1 MPAEKQRN
9 STQKAVGGLD
19 SALGERAFVTRE
31 ARDSQAALLESKR
44 FLRSALDALSSHI
57 AILDERG
64 AIIEVN
70 AAWNRFAAEN
80 HCLGG
85 CRLGDNY
92 LKVCDSASG
101 NFSKE
106 APIVASGIR
115 AIIAGRS
122 DEFNLEYPCHGPK
135 EKRWF
140 VVRAT
145 RFGGDGP
152 VRVVVAHENIT
163 GRKQIE
169 ARFRRLAD
177 SNVQG
182 VIFANMKG
190 EIIWANDAFLQIVG
204 YTRNDLEAGRL
215 KWTAL
220 SPPEYA
226 DADRRAVA
234 ETVATGTF
242 TPYEK
247 EYLRKD
253 GARVPILI
261 GGAAFEDDSGEG
273 VCFVIDLTRRKRAEA
288 SLNLFRTLI
297 DQSSDGFEVIDPKTG
312 RFLDINETTCRQSGY
327 TREELLS
334 MSVPD
339 IETVAVGFSSW
350 RKIVEEIRQAGFGI
364 VEGRHKRKT
373 GSTFP
378 VEVIARYVKLD
389 RDYLIAAVRDIS
401 ERKHAE
407 AALKN
412 SQSQLRALS
421 ARLQSVRE
429 EESERMAREIHDEL
443 GQALTSLNMDLIWI
457 QQKLQKEKSPL
468 LRPQF
473 QRRIKAAAALLE
485 TTVRSVQRISTELRP
500 AMLDDLGLTATL
512 EWQAEEFAKRTGIR
526 CRWHPKPAVTQLNR
540 DHATALF
547 RIFQEI
553 LTNVARHARARS
565 VKLKLVRNRGELILK
580 VADDG
585 KGFDEKKLLPH
596 KSLGLLGMRE
606 RAAFIG
612 GQVKVCSA
620 PGKGTKIIVTSTV
633 AETSGRRK
641 LKAGGSHGKKNKNSH
656 RR

>member
-1 MPAEKQRN
+1 MGTHIKITKHKQAE
-9 STQKAVGGLD
+9 
-19 SALGERAFVTRE
+19 
-31 ARDSQAALLESKR
+31 AALLESKR
-44 FLRSALDALSSHI
+44 FLRSTLDALSSHI

-64 AIIEVN
+64 TIIEVN

-122 DEFNLEYPCHGPK
+122 DGFNLEYPCHGPK

-190 EIIWANDAFLQIVG
+190 EIIKANDAFLQIVG
-204 YTRNDLEAGRL
+204 YTRNDLDAGRL
-215 KWTAL
+215 NWAAL

-226 DADRRAVA
+226 EADRHAVA
-234 ETVATGTF
+234 ETVTTGTF

-273 VCFVIDLTRRKRAEA
+273 VCFVIDLTQRR
-288 SLNLFRTLI
+288 
-297 DQSSDGFEVIDPKTG
+297 Q
-312 RFLDINETTCRQSGY
+312 
-327 TREELLS
+327 
-334 MSVPD
+334 
-339 IETVAVGFSSW
+339 
-350 RKIVEEIRQAGFGI
+350 
-364 VEGRHKRKT
+364 
-373 GSTFP
+373 
-378 VEVIARYVKLD
+378 
-389 RDYLIAAVRDIS
+389 
-401 ERKHAE
+401 AE

-412 SQSQLRALS
+412 SQAQLRALS

-429 EESERMAREIHDEL
+429 EESGRMAREIHDEL
-443 GQALTSLNMDLIWI
+443 GQSLTSLNMDLMWI
-457 QQKLQKEKSPL
+457 KQKLESEKSPL

-473 QRRIKAAAALLE
+473 QRRMKAATALLE

-512 EWQAEEFAKRTGIR
+512 EWQAEEFAARTGIR
-526 CRWHPKPAVTQLNR
+526 CRWQPKPAATQLHR

-553 LTNVARHARARS
+553 LTNVARHARACS
-565 VKLKLVRNRGELILK
+565 VKLKLVQNADELVLE

-585 KGFDEKKLLPH
+585 KGFDEKKLPPH

-620 PGKGTKIIVTSTV
+620 PGKGTKIIVTSPV
-633 AETSGRRK
+633 AETSGRKK
-641 LKAGGSHGKKNKNSH
+641 LTAGGSHGKKNKNSH

>member
-1 MPAEKQRN
+1 MQAEKQRN
-9 STQKAVGGLD
+9 ALLKAVGDLD
-19 SALGERAFVTRE
+19 PALGE
-31 ARDSQAALLESKR
+31 AALLESKR
-44 FLRSALDALSSHI
+44 FLRSTLDALSSHI

-64 AIIEVN
+64 TIIEVN
-70 AAWNRFAAEN
+70 AAWNRFAVEN
-80 HCLGG
+80 YFLRG
-85 CRLGDNY
+85 CGLGDNY

-106 APIVASGIR
+106 APIVARGIR

-122 DEFNLEYPCHGPK
+122 DGFNLEYPCHGPK

-140 VVRAT
+140 HVRVT

-190 EIIWANDAFLQIVG
+190 EIIKANDAFLHIVG
-204 YTRNDLEAGRL
+204 YTRKDMEAGRL
-215 KWTAL
+215 NWAAL

-226 DADRRAVA
+226 GADRHAVA
-234 ETVATGTF
+234 ETVATGVF

-253 GARVPILI
+253 GTRVPILI

-273 VCFVIDLTRRKRAEA
+273 VCFVIDLT
-288 SLNLFRTLI
+288 
-297 DQSSDGFEVIDPKTG
+297 
-312 RFLDINETTCRQSGY
+312 
-327 TREELLS
+327 
-334 MSVPD
+334 
-339 IETVAVGFSSW
+339 
-350 RKIVEEIRQAGFGI
+350 
-364 VEGRHKRKT
+364 KRKQ
-373 GSTFP
+373 
-378 VEVIARYVKLD
+378 
-389 RDYLIAAVRDIS
+389 
-401 ERKHAE
+401 AE
-407 AALKN
+407 SALKS
-412 SQSQLRALS
+412 SQAQLRALS
-421 ARLQSVRE
+421 VRLQSARE
-429 EESERMAREIHDEL
+429 QESERIAREIHDEL
-443 GQALTSLNMDLIWI
+443 GQSLSSLNMDLIWI
-457 QQKLQKEKSPL
+457 QQKLQKEKNPL
-468 LRPQF
+468 LRSQF
-473 QRRIKAAAALLE
+473 QRRMKAATALVE
-485 TTVRSVQRISTELRP
+485 TTVRSVQRISAELRP

-512 EWQAEEFAKRTGIR
+512 EWQAEEFAARTGLR
-526 CRWHPKPAVTQLNR
+526 CRWQSKLVATHLHR

-565 VKLKLVRNRGELILK
+565 VKLKLVQKRGELILE

-585 KGFDEKKLLPH
+585 KGFQEKKLLPH

-606 RAAFIG
+606 RVAFIG
-612 GQVKVCSA
+612 GQVKVCSV
-620 PGKGTKIIVTSTV
+620 PGKGTKITVTSPV
-633 AETSGRRK
+633 AETVKLRK
-641 LKAGGSHGKKNKNSH
+641 LKAAGSHGKKNKNPH

>member
-1 MPAEKQRN
+1 MQAQKQRN
-9 STQKAVGGLD
+9 
-19 SALGERAFVTRE
+19 ALV
-31 ARDSQAALLESKR
+31 ESKR

-64 AIIEVN
+64 TIIEVN

-80 HCLGG
+80 HFLGG
-85 CRLGDNY
+85 RGLGDNY

-106 APIVASGIR
+106 APIVARGIR

-122 DEFNLEYPCHGPK
+122 DEFNLEYPCHDPK

-140 VVRAT
+140 VVRVT

-190 EIIWANDAFLQIVG
+190 EIILANDAFLQIVG
-204 YTRNDLEAGRL
+204 YTRNDLDAGRL

-220 SPPEYA
+220 SPPEYVG
-226 DADRRAVA
+226 ADRRAVA

-273 VCFVIDLTRRKRAEA
+273 VCFIIDLTK
-288 SLNLFRTLI
+288 
-297 DQSSDGFEVIDPKTG
+297 
-312 RFLDINETTCRQSGY
+312 
-327 TREELLS
+327 
-334 MSVPD
+334 
-339 IETVAVGFSSW
+339 
-350 RKIVEEIRQAGFGI
+350 
-364 VEGRHKRKT
+364 
-373 GSTFP
+373 
-378 VEVIARYVKLD
+378 
-389 RDYLIAAVRDIS
+389 
-401 ERKHAE
+401 RKHAE

-412 SQSQLRALS
+412 SQEQLRALS
-421 ARLQSVRE
+421 ARLQFVRE

-443 GQALTSLNMDLIWI
+443 GQALSSFNMDLIWI
-457 QQKLQKEKSPL
+457 QQKLDAEKSPL
-468 LRPQF
+468 LRAQF
-473 QRRIKAAAALLE
+473 QQRMKAATALLE

-512 EWQAEEFAKRTGIR
+512 EWQAEEFAARTGIR
-526 CRWHPKPAVTQLNR
+526 CRWRPKPAATHLPR
-540 DHATALF
+540 DQATALF

-565 VKLKLVRNRGELILK
+565 VKLKLVQNRGELILE

-585 KGFDEKKLLPH
+585 KGFNEKKLLPH
-596 KSLGLLGMRE
+596 KSLGLLGLRE
-606 RAAFIG
+606 RVAFIG
-612 GQVKVCSA
+612 GRMEILSA
-620 PGKGTKIIVTSTV
+620 PGKGTKTTVTSPV
-633 AETSGRRK
+633 AETVRRRK
-641 LKAGGSHGKKNKNSH
+641 LKADGSHGKKNKNSH